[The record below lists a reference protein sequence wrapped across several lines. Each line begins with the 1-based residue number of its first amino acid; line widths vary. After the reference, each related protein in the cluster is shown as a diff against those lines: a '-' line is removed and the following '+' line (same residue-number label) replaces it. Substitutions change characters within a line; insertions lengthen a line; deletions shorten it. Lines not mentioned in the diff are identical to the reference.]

1 MATQHAP
8 QARDFSAPVRRAL
21 LKRGIVILGTK
32 NLPGEGP
39 MPYCNGIRG
48 YELVTNWG
56 EGQYQIRLYAEVVA
70 LGS

>member
-48 YELVTNWG
+48 YELAYQ
-56 EGQYQIRLYAEVVA
+56 GQYQIRLYAEVVA